1 MSDYKA
7 SLEHMRNVLGSCQF
21 DRTGAKTS
29 KIVDS
34 NEDDE
39 KHKSFNLLE
48 NKDLLNIVTKY
59 TPSQN
64 ALLSMT
70 SKTVKDNLE
79 KGTPVTFRPTRSYMK
94 VHNSPD
100 GRENMLKS
108 LQSMST
114 SYNLISIDMPGLALV
129 GDECDSV
136 SVKLADV
143 LSNSQNLEYL
153 NLSGIGIRTWSE
165 IGAALLSCPKL
176 KRVDFSLNRLS
187 PTLFRAL
194 SKCLALEDLD
204 FHDSIHFHHCIHGL
218 GVVMFERRN
227 TLTKLNCSGCSLN
240 HSSLDNGFEY
250 IAGVLPVCSNLNHLD
265 LSQANLD
272 TNAMTFFETAMKDGL
287 HGESLNLES
296 LNLSNNTFGDNIA
309 IRLAPLLAKCH
320 TLKYLHLKG
329 TSINKAVF
337 DRFITCGSFRVLKC
351 IDLSN
356 CHINCIR
363 MEIHFGEELSNCT
376 DLTQVILSNNSLG
389 DNFAED
395 LVTALPNC
403 TSLTCLHLNG
413 TCMSDVG
420 VRGLV
425 DVIPQCPWL
434 TRLNI
439 CDNMLSMETREEIRS
454 SWRSIH
460 SNDNGLWMDMN

>member
-7 SLEHMRNVLGSCQF
+7 SLQHMRNVLDSRQF

-59 TPSQN
+59 TPSKN

-79 KGTPVTFRPTRSYMK
+79 KRTPVTFRPTRSYMK
-94 VHNSPD
+94 VHNNAD

-143 LSNSQNLEYL
+143 ISNSENLEYL
-153 NLSGIGIRTWSE
+153 NLSGIGIRTWST
-165 IGAALLSCPKL
+165 IASALLSCPKL

-204 FHDSIHFHHCIHGL
+204 FHDSIHFHHCIRGL
-218 GVVMFERRN
+218 GIVMFLCRN

-240 HSSLDNGFEY
+240 HSSLDNGFEN
-250 IAGVLPVCSNLNHLD
+250 ITGVLPVCSNLKHLD
-265 LSQANLD
+265 LSNTNLD
-272 TNAMTFFETAMKDGL
+272 STAMTFFETTLNDGI
-287 HGESLNLES
+287 HVEN
-296 LNLSNNTFGDNIA
+296 LNLSGNSFENVNE
-309 IRLAPLLAKCH
+309 IRLATSLLGNH
-320 TLKYLHLKG
+320 SLKYLNLKG
-329 TSINKAVF
+329 TSINTYFFDTFVTSGVF
-337 DRFITCGSFRVLKC
+337 RRLKC
-351 IDLSN
+351 LDLSN
-356 CHINCIR
+356 CQIYYIR
-363 MEIHFGEELSNCT
+363 MKSHFGGELTHCK

-389 DNFAED
+389 DNFVED

-403 TSLTCLHLNG
+403 ISLTCLHLNG

-439 CDNMLSMETREEIRS
+439 CDNMLSMETKEEIRS